1 MNGGHCDTYQKTPVI
16 LGFVG
21 LFLWGKLKMVF
32 LIDNGKESKTKI
44 SHLAHTQFFSFSLS
58 MLILIYSSAMSDIQV
73 RKSLAALT
81 VTISWGWTAW
91 QLN

>member
-1 MNGGHCDTYQKTPVI
+1 
-16 LGFVG
+16 
-21 LFLWGKLKMVF
+21 MVF

-44 SHLAHTQFFSFSLS
+44 SHLAHIQFFSFSLS

-81 VTISWGWTAW
+81 VTIS
-91 QLN
+91 